1 VAQSSGYS
9 INRVAEDQAGE
20 GMMQVLNRVLIG
32 LLLLLGVLFVY
43 EGFGFEFRILN
54 FESFDRYAIPF
65 GIALIVAGVLAARF
79 WRVPD

>member
-1 VAQSSGYS
+1 MLFLKRAVTA
-9 INRVAEDQAGE
+9 
-20 GMMQVLNRVLIG
+20 

-54 FESFDRYAIPF
+54 FPFLSAYGIPV
-65 GIALIVAGVLAARF
+65 GIGVIVLAVLLARY